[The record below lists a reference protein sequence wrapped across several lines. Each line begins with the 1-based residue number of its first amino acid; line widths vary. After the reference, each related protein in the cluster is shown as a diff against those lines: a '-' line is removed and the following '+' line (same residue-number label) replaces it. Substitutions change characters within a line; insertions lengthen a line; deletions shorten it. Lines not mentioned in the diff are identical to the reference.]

1 MASVCNGKNY
11 IDPDKYSKQILIDEF
26 EKNAIK
32 IGAFD
37 KKELIG
43 TLRIILN
50 SHQNFYTE
58 RDFKTS
64 LTCQEK
70 K

>member
-1 MASVCNGKNY
+1 LASVCNGKNY
-11 IDPDKYSKQILIDEF
+11 IDPDKHSKQILIDEF

-50 SHQNFYTE
+50 SRQNFYTE